1 MTGNGHAA
9 ERTLKADLSIILRVS
24 RHVVEVL
31 GKLASACPG
40 RITRYSDNAVR
51 RPRGARLRRI
61 PPVKRRSVRMGS

>member
-1 MTGNGHAA
+1 MTGTGHAA

-40 RITRYSDNAVR
+40 RITHDS
-51 RPRGARLRRI
+51 
-61 PPVKRRSVRMGS
+61 